1 MNCVETREKILEE
14 LKRELLGPGSE
25 NICKSIEEEVITD
38 SPIQRYSVGILYPQK
53 NTVDENKGNDFDKN
67 NEPYEDEEEEEIIRE
82 KNQNENILEE
92 NGYIP
97 KEELVND
104 LDQEISMANQY
115 LPSSMGMTFFVKSN
129 TNKIKLNIKYA
140 KYRAAKVSDC
150 HVKYDGEDFF
160 TGTELERY
168 LDKKDGYIYLKEKL
182 TKSKVRELVS
192 RECLNENKEALF
204 VLYKL
209 ASQSPDDRN
218 NTGAY
223 VREPVF
229 IEDLKSIEIKTE
241 YERITSPQLEKDGL
255 SISISTRNYIDD
267 IKSVTIMLINTNI
280 GKAKPTNTIFQP
292 EISIHKD
299 ENEGLEFLDIFT
311 ASSSYSLNHKTD
323 EEELSLDLLYRN
335 KKTYATGHGVSTNQ
349 DIDENGCL
357 KRLYTDFMPTYE
369 VSKLDFNIEELSDV
383 SEKLLSMKNLSDIS
397 DYNKSEQIELLRQFV
412 EVYGKWIENLVVESE
427 SLNNAFKVVA
437 KKHID
442 DCKYALNRMAEG
454 INLIEKNDD
463 VYDAFTLMNR
473 ALLMQRAHSS
483 LGERLPDSNELKRFN
498 YKKEKSAWRPFQLAY
513 ILMCISSVEN
523 PKSEYRDIV
532 DLIWVPTGGGKT
544 EAYLGLSA
552 FTIFLRRIRNPKNGA
567 GTTIIMRYTLRLL
580 AAQQFIRASIMICA
594 CELIRRE
601 NEKKLG
607 KEEITIGLWIGSAQ
621 TPNTIQGANT
631 ELKQL
636 TRKTKYEGE
645 LNRQKS
651 DHNKFQV
658 LKCPWCG
665 TKMEKEYKGKE
676 EVGDWGYRYSKKDKC
691 FELFCPEQD
700 CEFELRLPIKIIDE
714 DIYKNPPTLLFATV
728 DKFAM
733 MTWKGE
739 VSNLFA
745 LNHGNKNLSPE
756 LIIQDE
762 LHLISGPLGTMVGLY
777 ETVID
782 AMCSEKGVKPKIIAS
797 TATIRRASE
806 QVKGLYNRDVK
817 QFPPP
822 GLSADDSFFVKDVP
836 ITKERGRLYVGV
848 MPSGKTQTTVEVRLM
863 GGLLQRTS
871 MLEGIDDEIKD
882 KYWTLVT
889 YFNSIREL
897 GKCSTLLNDD
907 IADNMNR
914 LSKRLSGNKNL
925 RFLYNQ
931 RELTSRLSAT
941 DINNTLKDLEE
952 KTYIKTS
959 DYYSY
964 PVDALLATNMIS
976 VGVDVDR
983 LNCMVIVGQPKLTSE
998 YIQASSR
1005 VGRKYPGIVFTLY
1018 NSSKTRDRSHYE
1030 QFHKYHQSFYKFVE
1044 PTSVT
1049 PFSEPARERALHA
1062 IFISMA
1068 RHILGLQ
1075 GEEMAT
1081 NFDMETTDIEKI
1093 KNIILSRAKNIS
1105 NTEEYNIEDEIT
1117 KELEKIVTWWD
1128 EKAKSLN
1135 GKEILQYSKE
1145 SAEHKLII
1153 PYDKENETNEKQ
1165 TLQSMRNVDK
1175 QCKVEIITFEEI

>member
-782 AMCSEKGVKPKIIAS
+782 AMCSEKGIKPKIIAS

-897 GKCSTLLNDD
+897 GKCSTLVNDD
-907 IADNMNR
+907 IVDNMNT
-914 LSKRLSGNKNL
+914 LAKRVGQIQNL
-925 RFLYNQ
+925 RRLFNQ
-931 RELTSRLSAT
+931 RELTSRLNAT
-941 DINNTLKDLEE
+941 DINNTLKELDKE
-952 KTYIKTS
+952 YIKKS

-964 PVDALLATNMIS
+964 PIDVLLATNMIS

-1105 NTEEYNIEDEIT
+1105 NTEEYDIEDEIT